1 MEFLILAGAL
11 VVGFYAGWVGRER
24 YAMRTVL
31 EILEQAA
38 AQEEQETEEVRDRLS
53 LERHGEVIY
62 AYTTEGEFIGQ
73 GNDLFALDEAIQK
86 RFPGRKFLIK
96 KENLEEVGAAHEHL

>member
-11 VVGFYAGWVGRER
+11 VVGFYAGWVAREQ

-31 EILEQAA
+31 QILEQAA
-38 AQEEQETEEVRDRLS
+38 EKEETEEEGRDRLT
-53 LERHGEVIY
+53 LERHNDVIY
-62 AYTTEGEFIGQ
+62 AYTTDGEFIGQ
-73 GNDLFALDEAIQK
+73 GNDLFSLDEVIQK

-96 KENLEEVGAAHEHL
+96 KENLEEVGVAHEHL

>member
-11 VVGFYAGWVGRER
+11 IVGFYAGWVGRER
-24 YAMRTVL
+24 HAMLTVQR
-31 EILEQAA
+31 ILEESV
-38 AQEEQETEEVRDRLS
+38 EEEEAKNKPDSLR

-62 AYTTEGEFIGQ
+62 AYSDDEFIGQ

-96 KENLEEVGAAHEHL
+96 KENLEEVGVAHEHL

>member
-11 VVGFYAGWVGRER
+11 VVGFYAGWVAREQ

-31 EILEQAA
+31 QILEQAVEK
-38 AQEEQETEEVRDRLS
+38 EEKEEDDDRDRLT
-53 LERHGEVIY
+53 LERHNDVIY
-62 AYTTEGEFIGQ
+62 AYTTDGEFIGQ
-73 GNDLFALDEAIQK
+73 GNDLFSLDEVIQK

-96 KENLEEVGAAHEHL
+96 KENLEEVGVAHEHL

>member
-11 VVGFYAGWVGRER
+11 VIGFYAGWVGREK

-31 EILEQAA
+31 QILEQAA
-38 AQEEQETEEVRDRLS
+38 EQEEQEEQRDRLS
-53 LERHGEVIY
+53 LERHGEIIY

-73 GNDLFALDEAIQK
+73 GNDLFALDEVIQK
-86 RFPGRKFLIK
+86 RFPGRKFLVK
-96 KENLEEVGAAHEHL
+96 KENLEEVGASHEHL